1 MFSHLIGNDEV
12 KDSLRRLLATG
23 RATGSLLFTGEEGI
37 GKKLFALELAKA
49 FNCRNRL
56 GSSTGTTNERQSND
70 QTLDSCSEC
79 SSCKRLARSTR
90 GSLGRALATDI
101 ESYRERR
108 EAMLVVLTALA
119 LTGDRAR
126 LLRSAEDLAAAKDRD
141 SYEQQLDVLESLI
154 RDAWSLALGRPQEML
169 VNSDLLKP
177 LQSIA
182 AELTS
187 KKAMSWLSQIEEL
200 RGALE
205 VNLNRRIAS
214 DALFVSMAM
223 A

>member
-1 MFSHLIGNDEV
+1 
-12 KDSLRRLLATG
+12 
-23 RATGSLLFTGEEGI
+23 
-37 GKKLFALELAKA
+37 
-49 FNCRNRL
+49 
-56 GSSTGTTNERQSND
+56 
-70 QTLDSCSEC
+70 
-79 SSCKRLARSTR
+79 
-90 GSLGRALATDI
+90 
-101 ESYRERR
+101 
-108 EAMLVVLTALA
+108 
-119 LTGDRAR
+119 
-126 LLRSAEDLAAAKDRD
+126 
-141 SYEQQLDVLESLI
+141 
-154 RDAWSLALGRPQEML
+154 ML

-182 AELTS
+182 AELSS

>member
-1 MFSHLIGNDEV
+1 MRRGATLIGG
-12 KDSLRRLLATG
+12 LA
-23 RATGSLLFTGEEGI
+23 
-37 GKKLFALELAKA
+37 
-49 FNCRNRL
+49 
-56 GSSTGTTNERQSND
+56 
-70 QTLDSCSEC
+70 
-79 SSCKRLARSTR
+79 
-90 GSLGRALATDI
+90 
-101 ESYRERR
+101 
-108 EAMLVVLTALA
+108 VLTALT
-119 LTGDRAR
+119 LTGDRAH

-141 SYEQQLDVLESLI
+141 SYEQQLDVLEGLI
-154 RDAWSLALGRPQEML
+154 RDAWALALGQARETI

-182 AELTS
+182 DELTS
-187 KKAMSWLSQIEEL
+187 KKAMGWLSQIEEL